1 MAVLPEVRVFFE
13 PVKRLEN
20 QLIVVVELL
29 VVDMDV
35 CRKVGGSLWLSQM
48 VLEWALARSRCTDD
62 GLWVK

>member
-35 CRKVGGSLWLSQM
+35 CREVGGSLWLSQM